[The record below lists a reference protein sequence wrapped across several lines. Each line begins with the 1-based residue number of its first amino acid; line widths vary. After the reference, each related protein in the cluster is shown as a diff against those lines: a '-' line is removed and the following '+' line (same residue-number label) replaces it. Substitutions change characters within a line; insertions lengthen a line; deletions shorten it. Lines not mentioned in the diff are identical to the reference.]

1 MSVQPQ
7 PEVVRVDGLD
17 GGYVDHSKIASL
29 LLLWGSVNFRCVGGT
44 DKSRGDTMDSV
55 EALLTQVAKKR
66 KLDPT
71 VKGLDS
77 LISALRRWQRE
88 AEAGSSGTD
97 ALREQ
102 VSEQGLQELVH
113 GHHKAVNA
121 AVSKLGK
128 GIDKAMASHVE
139 LPLERMPG
147 ALISQAVLQ
156 KLLQPPPPARA
167 MPHTLTTPLTVLQ
180 VHQHLMAEG
189 SFEAARL
196 MSIDSAGGSERGGE
210 VEAALE
216 AALRE
221 MHAVLLALQRHELG
235 PAFAWLERHREGLE
249 AKSSTLEFRLR
260 QLEFT
265 LLLRRGPPRAKE
277 L

>member
-1 MSVQPQ
+1 MC
-7 PEVVRVDGLD
+7 RRDGQNLVAT
-17 GGYVDHSKIASL
+17 G
-29 LLLWGSVNFRCVGGT
+29 R
-44 DKSRGDTMDSV
+44 DTMDSV

-210 VEAALE
+210 VEAAL
-216 AALRE
+216 
-221 MHAVLLALQRHELG
+221 QR
-235 PAFAWLERHREGLE
+235 LEQKL
-249 AKSSTLEFRLR
+249 LR
-260 QLEFT
+260 QVQ
-265 LLLRRGPPRAKE
+265 P
-277 L
+277 